1 MKILEMSNYSGKKK
15 HTKKTYFTNNP
26 KLASSKSGLT
36 ELMVAVI

>member
-1 MKILEMSNYSGKKK
+1 MSNYSGKKKK